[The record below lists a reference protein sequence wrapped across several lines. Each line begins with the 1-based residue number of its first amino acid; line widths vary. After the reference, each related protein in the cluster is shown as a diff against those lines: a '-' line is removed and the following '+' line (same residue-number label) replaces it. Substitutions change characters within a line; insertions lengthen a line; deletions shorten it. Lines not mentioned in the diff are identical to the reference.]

1 MRSLI
6 TRGQDIELRKRSRR
20 TNIVLWLAG
29 YGSGVLGDQMY
40 FVALAWTATR
50 FATPAQ
56 VGFLLAAGAVP
67 RALLLLFGGAV
78 ADRYGPKWTALVSS
92 AGRAV
97 VIAAISIS
105 LSSGAS
111 DIALLV
117 LLTTAFGIADALFLP
132 AVASLPAYIADRSS
146 LRRLQGAR
154 SLLQRLAMATGP
166 PLVGFLL
173 AHINQGATFAILSA
187 ILALSTCL
195 LFFTRVS
202 SPAAKSE
209 AETPCGDSLGGTPRS
224 RSSKNTIR
232 MLRISLIRDAR
243 TGLDYVSKHP
253 VLRPML
259 MIIALSELAIA
270 GPIAAGIPALA
281 DDRGWG
287 AQGVGTVLAC
297 VGIGAMTTALYLTF
311 GPKLPHPGLYA
322 LGSVVLMGPA
332 LIVVGAAAEVWLSAG
347 AGLVLGFCGGICGT
361 LIQTFVITMSD
372 PSQLGRVLSVV
383 TLASIGAAPIAY
395 AATGLITQFAGA
407 SFAFL
412 CSGVLVSLTG
422 CYALTLKPLRR
433 ATLE

>member
-1 MRSLI
+1 M
-6 TRGQDIELRKRSRR
+6 
-20 TNIVLWLAG
+20 LWLAG

-67 RALLLLFGGAV
+67 RALLLLFGGAI
-78 ADRYGPKWTALVSS
+78 ADRYGPKRTAIASS
-92 AGRAV
+92 VGRAV
-97 VIAAISIS
+97 VIAAMSIC

-111 DIALLV
+111 DIWLLV
-117 LLTTAFGIADALFLP
+117 LLTIAFGIADALFLP
-132 AVASLPAYIADRSS
+132 AVAALPAYIADRSS
-146 LRRLQGAR
+146 LSRLQGAR
-154 SLLQRLAMATGP
+154 SLLQRLAMVTGP
-166 PLVGFLL
+166 PLVGYLL
-173 AHINQGATFAILSA
+173 AHINAGATFAILTA
-187 ILALSTCL
+187 ILAISTCL
-195 LFFTRVS
+195 LFYTRVS
-202 SPAAKSE
+202 SPAVKLE
-209 AETPCGDSLGGTPRS
+209 ADVDPGDRPGGSARS
-224 RSSKNTIR
+224 QSNKNTLR
-232 MLRISLIRDAR
+232 MLRISLLLDAR
-243 TGLDYVSKHP
+243 TGLEYVYDHP

-259 MIIALSELAIA
+259 LIIALSELAIA
-270 GPIAAGIPALA
+270 GPITAGIPVLV

-297 VGIGAMTTALYLTF
+297 VGLGAMTTALYITF

-332 LIVVGAAAEVWLSAG
+332 LIVVGAAAEIWLAAG

-372 PSQLGRVLSVV
+372 PAQLGRVLSVV
-383 TLASIGAAPIAY
+383 TLASIGGAPVAY
-395 AATGLITQFAGA
+395 AATGLIAHFAGA

-422 CYALTLKPLRR
+422 CYALTLKPLRQ
-433 ATLE
+433 ATLG